1 MGKIVNQK
9 EVDTILKKKIA
20 SGTVSGLNGTSSE
33 ALVNKNQNYK

>member
-20 SGTVSGLNGTSSE
+20 TSGVTTTSAVNGPSSD
-33 ALVNKNQNYK
+33 ALVNKN